1 MPSRRSPDPE
11 PTLSIFPHQ
20 VHIGDRFTDA
30 DVDGT
35 AEWEVVSRPVTFK
48 KGHEVRARVQRPWE
62 SCGAWPSSS
71 ASWRRRGRRCRGG
84 CRRRDGMSFWPTV
97 LATVVETSVV
107 LVGAWAIRWLRE
119 RYQHDFDMREVKG
132 DFSTPLIWWDL
143 RKRIEVP
150 AGISEIRLELRAR
163 ENCVLKRINVRFVK
177 NKFRQ
182 HLVDDDRVNSKD

>member
-62 SCGAWPSSS
+62 SGDREGKIPGGTREDPS
-71 ASWRRRGRRCRGG
+71 A
-84 CRRRDGMSFWPTV
+84 P
-97 LATVVETSVV
+97 
-107 LVGAWAIRWLRE
+107 
-119 RYQHDFDMREVKG
+119 
-132 DFSTPLIWWDL
+132 
-143 RKRIEVP
+143 
-150 AGISEIRLELRAR
+150 
-163 ENCVLKRINVRFVK
+163 
-177 NKFRQ
+177 
-182 HLVDDDRVNSKD
+182 